1 MLFFGLH
8 SVTVSEYFSK
18 KYTKIY
24 SIYIIATMVKSVSL
38 NTVLDIVVI
47 FRNLTTMVMV
57 ELVHIIIIIIYVS
70 NRTYRTNR
78 TIVFQRTRFFFS
90 FIAVVFTVLPLFNDV
105 RNLSMDAVTSLRVW
119 NENAIQNI
127 EKIELYNYIHCTI
140 HAQPSPHG

>member
-1 MLFFGLH
+1 
-8 SVTVSEYFSK
+8 
-18 KYTKIY
+18 
-24 SIYIIATMVKSVSL
+24 MVKSVSL

-105 RNLSMDAVTSLRVW
+105 RNLSMDAVTSLRV
-119 NENAIQNI
+119 
-127 EKIELYNYIHCTI
+127 
-140 HAQPSPHG
+140 

>member
-1 MLFFGLH
+1 
-8 SVTVSEYFSK
+8 
-18 KYTKIY
+18 
-24 SIYIIATMVKSVSL
+24 MVKSVSL

-57 ELVHIIIIIIYVS
+57 ELVYIIIIIIYVS

-105 RNLSMDAVTSLRVW
+105 RNLSMDAVTSLRV
-119 NENAIQNI
+119 
-127 EKIELYNYIHCTI
+127 
-140 HAQPSPHG
+140 